1 MKERIA
7 AIGLLLVGTVLAGS
21 ALTQAPS
28 PQERAAAIKE
38 AVAQNQAALKQYSWI
53 ESTEISLKGEAK
65 KTEQKQCYYGAD
77 GKVQK
82 TPIVGAAPAQPTQ
95 QGGGR
100 RGGRLKRAVVENK
113 VEDMKDYM
121 EKVAALIHEYVPP
134 DPQMIQAAQGAG
146 NVSVQPSSGA
156 LNIANYL
163 KPGDLVSVGFD
174 AAAKRL
180 LSYKV
185 NSYVEKPKEDDV
197 TLDVTFGRLAD
208 GTSYPQEVVL
218 DAAAKQIRV
227 KVTRSGYKK
236 AG

>member
-1 MKERIA
+1 
-7 AIGLLLVGTVLAGS
+7 
-21 ALTQAPS
+21 
-28 PQERAAAIKE
+28 
-38 AVAQNQAALKQYSWI
+38 
-53 ESTEISLKGEAK
+53 
-65 KTEQKQCYYGAD
+65 
-77 GKVQK
+77 
-82 TPIVGAAPAQPTQ
+82 
-95 QGGGR
+95 
-100 RGGRLKRAVVENK
+100 
-113 VEDMKDYM
+113 
-121 EKVAALIHEYVPP
+121 
-134 DPQMIQAAQGAG
+134 MIQAAQGAG